1 MMSEQYDVIV
11 IGAGLGGLA
20 AAATLA
26 QARKRVLVLEHHSV
40 PGGYAHEFRRGKY
53 RFEVALHALDGAAPG
68 GWGYDALRA
77 TGVYDRLRLHR
88 MDPFYLYRAPGLE
101 LAAPADIVAYE
112 SALIQQFP
120 RQAAGIRAL
129 FDAALRVF
137 QQTRRLQQDQ
147 MAGRILEEQIP
158 LLYPD
163 ALAAMGQTLAEFVGD
178 YVDDPAV
185 LGAFSAL
192 WPYFGLPPTRLSAA
206 TFLLAW
212 ASYHQYGAYYP
223 EGGSMAL
230 SRALEAVIKE
240 YQGEVRFGQ
249 TVTRIG
255 MSNERAATVET
266 AKGLVVAGSAVI
278 ANSSAPDT
286 LLKLVGRSHL
296 PTMLADQVAA
306 MTHSLSCAV
315 VYLGLD
321 RNWALEGWPHHSC
334 YANVSNDPEADYA
347 SVLAGDWER
356 VPIGISN
363 NSVLDTPAPAGGSVM
378 SLFTLAPMDYQ
389 NQWGTGG
396 NFDGYGRNPQYLA
409 LKDRVEQALL
419 ARAERYLPG
428 LGASIVYKETSTP
441 LTNVRYSLNP
451 SGAIY
456 GFAQTVDQTV
466 AGRLPARTPI
476 DNLFLAG
483 AWTNPGGGMSA
494 AMLSGV
500 EAGRLAQGFLEA
512 TPVRSIFFS
521 APPEDALETER
532 EDVAPQPALVATPSA
547 AVEQVVARKP
557 AAPVAPAPLF
567 ALEVIGGTRQVRLAD
582 FAGRTVVLLFNSA
595 KTAEAAN
602 AVNLQLRSR
611 QPDHRVLPIVTVVDL
626 HSVPKPFRGIARGSM
641 KKSYSEAV
649 TAARQEF
656 TARGEQPPADMT
668 EVVCIAP
675 DWDGKVAAAYGVGNL
690 DQDVVAVLIGS
701 DGAIVGK
708 GRGAQA
714 AEQLLHS
721 K

>member
-1 MMSEQYDVIV
+1 MNEPYDVIV

-20 AAATLA
+20 AAAHLA
-26 QARKRVLVLEHHSV
+26 RARKRVLVLEHHSV

-53 RFEVALHALDGAAPG
+53 RFEVALHALDGAGPG

-77 TGVYDRLRLHR
+77 TGVYDRLHLHR

-101 LAAPADIVAYE
+101 IAAPADIVAYE
-112 SALIQQFP
+112 SELIRHFP
-120 RQAAGIRAL
+120 RHAAGIRAL

-147 MAGRILEEQIP
+147 LAGRITDEQIP
-158 LLYPD
+158 EFYPD
-163 ALAAMGQTLAEFVGD
+163 ALAAMSQTLAEFVGG

-192 WPYFGLPPTRLSAA
+192 WGYFGLPPTQLSAA

-240 YQGEVRFGQ
+240 NQGEVRYGQ
-249 TVTRIG
+249 TVTCIG
-255 MSNERAATVET
+255 MTNGRAVTVET
-266 AKGLVVAGSAVI
+266 ERGLVAAGSAVI
-278 ANSSAPDT
+278 ANSNAPDT
-286 LLKLVGRSHL
+286 LLKLVGRAHL
-296 PTMLADQVAA
+296 PTELTDRLTE

-321 RNWALEGWPHHSC
+321 RNWALEGWPHHGC
-334 YANVSNDPEADYA
+334 YVSATGDPEADYA
-347 SVLAGDWER
+347 SALAGDWER
-356 VPIGISN
+356 VPIGITN

-378 SLFTLAPMDYQ
+378 SLFALAPMAYQ
-389 NQWGTGG
+389 DQWGTGG
-396 NFDGYGRNPQYLA
+396 DFDGYGRNPRYLA
-409 LKDRVEQALL
+409 LKDQVEQALL
-419 ARAERYLPG
+419 ACAERILPG
-428 LGASIVYKETSTP
+428 LNASIVYKETSTP

-456 GFAQTVDQTV
+456 GFAQTVEQTV

-500 EAGRLAQGFLEA
+500 EAARLAQGYLEA

-521 APPEDALETER
+521 AAPEGETVG
-532 EDVAPQPALVATPSA
+532 DTPQPVASAATP
-547 AVEQVVARKP
+547 AVLKP
-557 AAPVAPAPLF
+557 AATGVPAPDF

-582 FAGRTVVLLFNSA
+582 FAGRIFVLLFNSA
-595 KTAEAAN
+595 KTAEQASAIN
-602 AVNLQLRSR
+602 FQLRSR
-611 QPDHRVLPIVTVVDL
+611 QPDHRALPIVTVVDL

-641 KKSYSEAV
+641 KKSYGEAV

-690 DQDVVAVLIGS
+690 DQDVVAVLIS
-701 DGAIVGK
+701 PDGAIVGK
-708 GRGAQA
+708 GHGAQA
-714 AEQLLHS
+714 AENLL
-721 K
+721 

>member
-1 MMSEQYDVIV
+1 MSDTYDAIV

-26 QARKRVLVLEHHSV
+26 RARKRVLVLEHHSV
-40 PGGYAHEFRRGKY
+40 PGGYAHEFRRGRY
-53 RFEVALHALDGAAPG
+53 RFEVALHALDGAGPG

-77 TGVYDRLRLHR
+77 TGVYDRLHLHR

-101 LAAPADIVAYE
+101 IAAPADIVAYE
-112 SALIQQFP
+112 SELIWHFP
-120 RQAAGIRAL
+120 RHAAGIRAL

-147 MAGRILEEQIP
+147 LAGRITDEQIP
-158 LLYPD
+158 ELYPD
-163 ALAAMGQTLAEFVGD
+163 ALTAMSQPLAEFVGGF
-178 YVDDPAV
+178 VADPAV

-192 WPYFGLPPTRLSAA
+192 WGYFGLPPTQLSAA

-230 SRALEAVIKE
+230 SRALEAVIKKN
-240 YQGEVRFGQ
+240 QGEIRYGQ

-255 MSNERAATVET
+255 MANGRAATVET
-266 AKGLVVAGSAVI
+266 AKGLVAASSAVV
-278 ANSSAPDT
+278 ANSNAPDT
-286 LLKLVGRSHL
+286 LLKLVGRAHL
-296 PTMLADQVAA
+296 PADLTNRLTE

-321 RNWALEGWPHHSC
+321 RNWALEGWPHHGC
-334 YANVSNDPEADYA
+334 YVSATGDPEADYA
-347 SVLAGDWER
+347 SALAGDWER
-356 VPIGISN
+356 VFIGITN

-378 SLFTLAPMDYQ
+378 SLFALASMAYQ
-389 NQWGTGG
+389 DQWGTGG
-396 NFDGYGRNPQYLA
+396 NFDGYGHNPRYLA
-409 LKDRVEQALL
+409 LKDQVEQALL
-419 ARAERYLPG
+419 ARAERILPG
-428 LGASIVYKETSTP
+428 LNASIVYKETSTP

-456 GFAQTVDQTV
+456 GFAQTVEQTV

-500 EAGRLAQGFLEA
+500 EAARLAQGYLEA

-521 APPEDALETER
+521 TLPADALEA
-532 EDVAPQPALVATPSA
+532 DGDASP
-547 AVEQVVARKP
+547 P
-557 AAPVAPAPLF
+557 AASATTPVAVRPAATGVTAPDF
-567 ALEVIGGTRQVRLAD
+567 ALDVIGGTRQVRPAD
-582 FAGRTVVLLFNSA
+582 FAGRPLVLLFNSA
-595 KTAEAAN
+595 KTAAAAN
-602 AVNLQLRSR
+602 TVNLRLRSR
-611 QPDHRVLPIVTVVDL
+611 QPDHHALPIVTVVDL
-626 HSVPKPFRGIARGSM
+626 HSIPKPFRGIARSSM

-649 TAARQEF
+649 TAVRRDFA
-656 TARGEQPPADMT
+656 AHGLQPPADMT

-675 DWDGKVAAAYGVGNL
+675 DWDGKVAAAYGVGDL
-690 DQDVVAVLIGS
+690 DQDVVAILIGP
-701 DGAIVGK
+701 DGAIVGR
-708 GRGAQA
+708 GRGAEA
-714 AEQLLHS
+714 AEKLLGG
-721 K
+721 